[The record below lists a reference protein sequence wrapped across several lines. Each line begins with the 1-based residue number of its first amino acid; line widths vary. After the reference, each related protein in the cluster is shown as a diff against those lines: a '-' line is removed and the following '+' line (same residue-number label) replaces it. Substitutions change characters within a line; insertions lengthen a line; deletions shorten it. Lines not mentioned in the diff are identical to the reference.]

1 MVEKDKINLNDKKMF
16 SDELIDAVENQN
28 NEDNISCLL
37 NKLVD
42 GEPELVNPLTEMPSP
57 KMRLYGF
64 LGGFKKV
71 FFDTEEELLKYVKT
85 YNIPYVSI
93 GVIDYLG
100 KVAGCSD
107 VIRLTYKSGESVL
120 YTSVDEDGYGK
131 YNPERSIY
139 RGEFIWEYQHGNI
152 REMYSAFRDR
162 GIVFENDTYAKI
174 DEYHK
179 NLMAM
184 CEARQIFTGNGIK
197 INNEI
202 PETKEIQKFEA
213 LAVPCDRA
221 FAVSSEKA
229 EAFKNV
235 KLDSVIRK
243 QIEEVTEKFNN
254 LTEDGKVLKKT
265 IKSNKNCL

>member
-16 SDELIDAVENQN
+16 SDELIGAVENQN
-28 NEDNISCLL
+28 NEDNIGRLL

-42 GEPELVNPLTEMPSP
+42 GEPKNVNPLTEMPSP

-71 FFDTEEELLKYVKT
+71 FFDTEDKLLEYVKT
-85 YNIPYVSI
+85 HNISYGSI
-93 GVIDYLG
+93 GVMDYLG

-174 DEYHK
+174 DEYHR
-179 NLMAM
+179 NLMDM
-184 CEARQIFTGNGIK
+184 CEERRIFTGNERK
-197 INNEI
+197 ISSESQKSNET
-202 PETKEIQKFEA
+202 PKFDV
-213 LAVPCDRA
+213 LAVPCNRT
-221 FAVSSEKA
+221 FVVSSRKA
-229 EAFKNV
+229 EEFKNV
-235 KLDSVIRK
+235 KLDSVVRK

-254 LTEDGKVLKKT
+254 LTEEGMVLKKT
-265 IKSNKNCL
+265 IKFNNK